1 MANPYEE
8 LGARFRQ
15 RLKDPTPFKDA
26 TDEELGRRLA
36 EKSPQIKA
44 AVEAKLKAP
53 VSQPK
58 VEAKVET
65 APGPSLGSKAKE
77 TLAKAYGVVS
87 KFFKAKK
94 EFSQGAGKEALKEV
108 INAAN
113 IIDRYNPGSM
123 LGRLITGKEERDIST
138 AALEPRTP
146 FEKAGAVTTQ
156 IAGLAIP
163 VGGQLKAAAGAGRL
177 AKTAIGAANVAR
189 DVAQAGVMTKLQT
202 GDTEQALDT
211 AKMTA
216 VISPVAA
223 KAFPA
228 LSNWLQKSS
237 LRLTPTMKEKLGTKL
252 DDVVGYLN
260 QKKVVGTPT
269 SRFAKVEKIVEDTEA
284 KLQSFLSGPAKKVT
298 VDKKTLVSD
307 LNKIKAKYK
316 GDRDSGAIAR
326 QIDEAIKN
334 IDADFGSKITLAE
347 LNKFKRSTYKNAYNR
362 AGDKVLDF
370 VEHDIGDVARRTME
384 KKLDA
389 AAKGKGIT
397 IDGVKLGDF
406 NREYGTALTAMKL
419 LKTASTRPQTGF
431 IQRLVSSVIGA
442 QAGSLMGPVGSYMG
456 ASIAPAVSE
465 AIGGGLMRSGAA
477 AALQGASKT
486 PAAIVGRGSEE
497 LKRFLFPD

>member
-15 RLKDPTPFKDA
+15 RLKDPAPFKDVSDA
-26 TDEELGRRLA
+26 DLGKRLA

-44 AVEAKLKAP
+44 AVEAKMT
-53 VSQPK
+53 QPTQQP
-58 VEAKVET
+58 EAKVET
-65 APGPSLGSKAKE
+65 TPQGPSISSKAKDA
-77 TLAKAYGVVS
+77 LSKAYGVVS

-94 EFSQGAGKEALKEV
+94 EFSQGSAKEV
-108 INAAN
+108 AKEVVNAVN

-123 LGRLITGKEERDIST
+123 LGRLITGKEERDIPT
-138 AALEPRTP
+138 DALEPRTP
-146 FEKAGAVTTQ
+146 FEKAGAITAQV
-156 IAGLAIP
+156 AGLAVP

-216 VISPVAA
+216 IISPVAA

-228 LSNWLQKSS
+228 VSNWLQKSS
-237 LRLTPTMKEKLGTKL
+237 LRLTPAMKEKLGTKL

-260 QKKVVGTPT
+260 QKKIVGTPT
-269 SRFAKVEKIVEDTEA
+269 GRFAKVEKIVEDTET
-284 KLQSFLSGPAKKVT
+284 KLQSFLSGPAKNVT
-298 VDKKTLVSD
+298 VDKKSLISD

-316 GDRDSGAIAR
+316 GERDSSAIYR
-326 QIDEAIKN
+326 QIDEAVGN
-334 IDADFGSKITLAE
+334 IQADFGSKVSLKE

-370 VEHDIGDVARRTME
+370 VEHDIGDTVRRTME

-389 AAKGKGIT
+389 AAKGKGIS

-442 QAGSLMGPVGSYMG
+442 GVGNVFGPAGSYVG
-456 ASIAPAVSE
+456 ASVAPAVTE
-465 AIGGGLMRSGAA
+465 VIGGGLMRSGAA
-477 AALQGASKT
+477 AALQGASKA
-486 PAAIVGRGSEE
+486 PAAIVGRGTDE
-497 LKRFLFPD
+497 LRRFLFPN